1 LQNLEGPMSRLYLL
15 RHAKAG
21 WAEPGV
27 RDFDRPLTE
36 GGRRDA
42 AAVGMAMRISCFV
55 PDLVLCSTAR
65 RARETWECVAATI
78 GTLPAPP
85 VFTDSLYSC
94 DAAGYLSIVRKT
106 AGDTPSLLVVGHN
119 PMIEDVAIACAAD
132 GDGAELA
139 ALASGFP
146 TSALAVIQFSL
157 PLAEAAPGKG
167 SLATFLTPA
176 ML

>member
-1 LQNLEGPMSRLYLL
+1 MTRLYLL

-36 GGRRDA
+36 RGRQDA
-42 AAVGMAMRISCFV
+42 SAIGMAMRVSGFV

-65 RARETWECVAATI
+65 RARETWECVAGTI
-78 GTLPAPP
+78 GPLPSQPS
-85 VFTDSLYSC
+85 FTDSLYSC

-106 AGDTPSLLVVGHN
+106 SDGAASLLVVGHN

-132 GDGAELA
+132 GDEAERA

-146 TSALAVIQFSL
+146 TSALAVIQFSR

-167 SLATFLTPA
+167 SLTAFLTPA

>member
-1 LQNLEGPMSRLYLL
+1 MSGLYLL

-21 WAEPGV
+21 WAEPGM

-36 GGRRDA
+36 RGRRDA
-42 AAVGMAMRISCFV
+42 AAMGMAMRASGFV

-65 RARETWECVAATI
+65 RAGETWECVAATL
-78 GTLPAPP
+78 GPASAPP
-85 VFTDSLYSC
+85 AFVDNLYSC

-106 AGDTPSLLVVGHN
+106 ADEADTLLVIGHN
-119 PMIEDVAIACAAD
+119 PMIEDVAVACAAD
-132 GDGAELA
+132 GDETELA

-146 TSALAVIQFSL
+146 TSALAVIRFSR

-167 SLATFLTPA
+167 YLTAFLTPA

>member
-1 LQNLEGPMSRLYLL
+1 MSRLYLL

-21 WAEPGV
+21 WADLGV

-36 GGRRDA
+36 GGRQDA
-42 AAVGMAMRISCFV
+42 AAIGMAMRISGFV

-65 RARETWECVAATI
+65 RARETWECVAGTI
-78 GTLPAPP
+78 GRLPAPP
-85 VFTDSLYSC
+85 VLTDSLYSC

-106 AGDTPSLLVVGHN
+106 ADDTPSLLVVGHN
-119 PMIEDVAIACAAD
+119 PMIEDVAIACAAG
-132 GDGAELA
+132 GDRAELA

-146 TSALAVIQFSL
+146 TAALAVIQFSG
-157 PLAEAAPGKG
+157 PLAEAAPGRG
-167 SLATFLTPA
+167 TLTTFLTPA

>member
-1 LQNLEGPMSRLYLL
+1 MNRLYLL

-21 WAEPGV
+21 WADPGT

-36 GGRRDA
+36 RGRRDA
-42 AAVGMAMRISCFV
+42 AAVGMAMRISGFV

-65 RARETWECVAATI
+65 RARETWECVAGTI
-78 GTLPAPP
+78 GPMPASPAF
-85 VFTDSLYSC
+85 VDSLYSC

-106 AGDTPSLLVVGHN
+106 ADGMSSLLVVGHN
-119 PMIEDVAIACAAD
+119 PMNEDVAIACAAE
-132 GDGAELA
+132 GDDTELA

-146 TSALAVIQFSL
+146 TSALAVIQFRQ
-157 PLAEAAPGKG
+157 PLAEAAPGRG
-167 SLATFLTPA
+167 SLTTFLTPA